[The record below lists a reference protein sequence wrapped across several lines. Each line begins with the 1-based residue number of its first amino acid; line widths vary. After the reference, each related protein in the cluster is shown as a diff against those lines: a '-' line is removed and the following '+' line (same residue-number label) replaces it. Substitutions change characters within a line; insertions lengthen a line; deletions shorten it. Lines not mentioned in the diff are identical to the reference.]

1 MAQTNIQVIAGANNS
16 PMAHAYRA
24 LVEEHGHDAL
34 CRAYGLDTDDV
45 RGGTHWT
52 DVMLSAL
59 MHGDVDDSGN
69 LT

>member
-1 MAQTNIQVIAGANNS
+1 MAHSNEQVLAGANNS
-16 PMAHAYRA
+16 HMARAYRA
-24 LVEEHGHDAL
+24 LVAMHGHDTL

-45 RGGTHWT
+45 NGGTHWT

-59 MHGDVDDSGN
+59 IYGDVDDAGN